1 MKSIA
6 LASAIAAT
14 FAVAALTTPAN
25 AQAVVSKDCTLSR
38 YIEAYAWQA
47 LDDAERANVS
57 QPTINGLRVYL
68 RTTQQATKRACG
80 V

>member
-1 MKSIA
+1 MKTLVLVSAAIIA
-6 LASAIAAT
+6 LT
-14 FAVAALTTPAN
+14 QPAK
-25 AQAVVSKDCTLSR
+25 AQAVISNDCTLSR

-57 QPTINGLRVYL
+57 QATINGLRVYL
-68 RTTQQATKRACG
+68 RTTQQATTRACG

>member
-1 MKSIA
+1 MKSILIASVASLLA
-6 LASAIAAT
+6 LAA
-14 FAVAALTTPAN
+14 PAN
-25 AQAVVSKDCTLSR
+25 AQAIVSNDCTLSR

-47 LDDAERANVS
+47 LDDAERAKVS
-57 QPTINGLRVYL
+57 QSTINGLRVYL